1 MFHITSRNDSIPSE
15 GISELFMIV
24 PCVQKLFF
32 GIVVYHRI
40 VSILVRELYIG
51 VPLITSLCVIGK
63 VDGCGIAIITVNAV
77 DHSTSYEG
85 VTHRVHTFCDN
96 NQHKEITCKI
106 NCLSSV
112 IQSNFD

>member
-1 MFHITSRNDSIPSE
+1 
-15 GISELFMIV
+15 MIV
-24 PCVQKLFF
+24 PCVQKVFF

-63 VDGCGIAIITVNAV
+63 VDGCGIAIITVDAV

-106 NCLSSV
+106 NCLSFV